1 MKHQSVSPS
10 HESHS
15 AQPSPASLSA
25 LRLFIPF
32 IRPYR
37 LRLCFALFILVAV
50 SVALLLLGQGLAF
63 IVDKGLGDGG
73 NPALLDRA
81 VLIMAGLA
89 LFLGVGS
96 FLRMAIVNDI
106 SERVMTDVRA
116 ALFRHVTLL
125 PVSWFETARI
135 GDILARINADTA
147 IIQTVM
153 ASSLVMAV
161 RNVILLL
168 GGLVLVVLS
177 SVKMSL
183 VVAVVVPVV
192 VVPLLFLARRLRRA
206 SRLAQDRLGDVS
218 AEAEEALGNIRT
230 VFAFAQEKATQG
242 RFETA
247 LTAALNAG
255 LSRVKLRAIL
265 SGFVISMV
273 ILAVTII
280 LWIGGRDL
288 IAGEMSAGDL
298 SAFIFYSFLVAT
310 STGTL
315 SELGG
320 ELQRA
325 AGAAERISQ
334 LLSERV
340 DAEPQ
345 TTHPDLNT
353 DNGLSVCFDS
363 VDFQYPHGQKQPLH
377 DQIVPVMPDE
387 ISPPQTLSQISFS
400 AQTREK
406 IAIVGQSGAGKSTLF
421 HLLLGFY
428 RPTEG
433 VIKVGGVDITQL
445 SKSQLRQ
452 HIGLVPQDATMF
464 SATIAENIAFG
475 RPDASFEDIVDA
487 ARKAA
492 ADEFISALP
501 DGYDTPVGERGIRLS
516 GGQRQRIAIA
526 RALLVNPHILLLDE
540 ATSALD
546 STYEAQIQQA
556 LDEVMSSR
564 TSLVIA
570 HRLSTIQD
578 ADRIILLDKGCIIAT
593 GTHEELLQNS
603 AEYRQLASR
612 QIGIEDTAQGEK

>member
-10 HESHS
+10 PESHS
-15 AQPSPASLSA
+15 AQPSSASLSA

-153 ASSLVMAV
+153 ASSLVMVV

-230 VFAFAQEKATQG
+230 VFC
-242 RFETA
+242 
-247 LTAALNAG
+247 LC
-255 LSRVKLRAIL
+255 S
-265 SGFVISMV
+265 
-273 ILAVTII
+273 
-280 LWIGGRDL
+280 
-288 IAGEMSAGDL
+288 
-298 SAFIFYSFLVAT
+298 
-310 STGTL
+310 
-315 SELGG
+315 
-320 ELQRA
+320 
-325 AGAAERISQ
+325 
-334 LLSERV
+334 
-340 DAEPQ
+340 
-345 TTHPDLNT
+345 
-353 DNGLSVCFDS
+353 
-363 VDFQYPHGQKQPLH
+363 
-377 DQIVPVMPDE
+377 
-387 ISPPQTLSQISFS
+387 
-400 AQTREK
+400 
-406 IAIVGQSGAGKSTLF
+406 GKSNA
-421 HLLLGFY
+421 
-428 RPTEG
+428 RP
-433 VIKVGGVDITQL
+433 V
-445 SKSQLRQ
+445 
-452 HIGLVPQDATMF
+452 
-464 SATIAENIAFG
+464 
-475 RPDASFEDIVDA
+475 
-487 ARKAA
+487 
-492 ADEFISALP
+492 
-501 DGYDTPVGERGIRLS
+501 
-516 GGQRQRIAIA
+516 
-526 RALLVNPHILLLDE
+526 
-540 ATSALD
+540 
-546 STYEAQIQQA
+546 
-556 LDEVMSSR
+556 
-564 TSLVIA
+564 
-570 HRLSTIQD
+570 
-578 ADRIILLDKGCIIAT
+578 
-593 GTHEELLQNS
+593 
-603 AEYRQLASR
+603 
-612 QIGIEDTAQGEK
+612 